1 MWPDDTWPDDTR
13 PRRLP
18 ILSGGLEIKLKLKF
32 QAPAKLADKMKVFI
46 RNAYDYNFDEVN
58 ADDDD
63 ADEENEDYDFWYV
76 IYWSSIIY
84 L

>member
-1 MWPDDTWPDDTR
+1 
-13 PRRLP
+13 
-18 ILSGGLEIKLKLKF
+18 
-32 QAPAKLADKMKVFI
+32 MKVFI
-46 RNAYDYNFDEVN
+46 SNAFDYNFEVN

-76 IYWSSIIY
+76 IHWSSIIY